1 MMTKIIARVI
11 KQSSVCGWF
20 TCLTL
25 SAAAP
30 WVLLRQGTT
39 ALKRKISCKFNMRRS
54 PGSWKTISTS
64 INIQQLHQGW
74 SPASPSLSAA
84 LELLSPVPALP
95 WQFLQHFPF
104 SETASP
110 FTGMEILKYN
120 IMISWD
126 ITCQVTLTVQ
136 DAGLRKGFLGHWSQF
151 WAPRGSD
158 RIHTWIRAGNIHHTF
173 TQAHPT
179 STEILPLSLV
189 RGSLWISELCK
200 LKEKRGRAH
209 PGPREEGM
217 LDENAQVS
225 SEGVACADD
234 SVYQLHGLESLPVH
248 STKASYP

>member
-1 MMTKIIARVI
+1 MMTKIITRVI

-20 TCLTL
+20 TRLTL

-120 IMISWD
+120 IMMSWD

-136 DAGLRKGFLGHWSQF
+136 DAGLREGFLGHWSQF

-158 RIHTWIRAGNIHHTF
+158 RIHTWVRAGNIHHTF

-179 STEILPLSLV
+179 STEILPLSIHCGYLSSASWKRRGGGLIQAPGRKGCWMKRPRWVQKVLLV
-189 RGSLWISELCK
+189 LMVLFISFTGWNLCQFIAQKHLTLK
-200 LKEKRGRAH
+200 LH
-209 PGPREEGM
+209 
-217 LDENAQVS
+217 
-225 SEGVACADD
+225 
-234 SVYQLHGLESLPVH
+234 
-248 STKASYP
+248 

>member
-11 KQSSVCGWF
+11 KQSSVCEWF
-20 TCLTL
+20 THLTL

-30 WVLLRQGTT
+30 WVPLSQGTT
-39 ALKRKISCKFNMRRS
+39 ALKIKVSCKFNMRRS
-54 PGSWKTISTS
+54 PGSWKTISTW

-110 FTGMEILKYN
+110 FTGMEILKYH
-120 IMISWD
+120 IMLSWD

-136 DAGLRKGFLGHWSQF
+136 DAGLREGFLGHCSQC

-158 RIHTWIRAGNIHHTF
+158 RIHTWIRAENIHHTF
-173 TQAHPT
+173 TQAHPP

-189 RGSLWISELCK
+189 KRFTVDIWALQVERKEGEGPSRPQGGRDAGWKRPGEFRRCCLCWWFCLSAPLAGIS
-200 LKEKRGRAH
+200 A
-209 PGPREEGM
+209 
-217 LDENAQVS
+217 S
-225 SEGVACADD
+225 S
-234 SVYQLHGLESLPVH
+234 
-248 STKASYP
+248 